1 MEIVSGTGVFANAS
15 GQLLNHGTI
24 DLNAFTLAYSAR
36 AACVET
42 GCGYGAPSTVMAHLR
57 DFVTAETWF
66 AGATTQPVN
75 GQKCDWLRLA
85 GCGSKG

>member
-36 AACVET
+36 AVCVET
-42 GCGYGAPSTVMAHLR
+42 GSGVRCALHG
-57 DFVTAETWF
+57 
-66 AGATTQPVN
+66 N
-75 GQKCDWLRLA
+75 GSPA
-85 GCGSKG
+85 